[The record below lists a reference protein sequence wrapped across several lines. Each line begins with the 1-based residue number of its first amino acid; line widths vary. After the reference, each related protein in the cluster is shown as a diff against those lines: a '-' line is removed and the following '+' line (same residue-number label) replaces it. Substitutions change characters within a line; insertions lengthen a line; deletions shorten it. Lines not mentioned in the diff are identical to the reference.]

1 MICCESLYP
10 NGDELVIGFSSATGL
25 EILKSSTIFFGD
37 GTFDI
42 AESTL
47 FKQLFIV
54 VAKAEVGITVPCAF
68 FFLPNK
74 EYEVYEKMFQA
85 LKDLGVTAPEYF
97 CTVESTVTTRRPF
110 SRVSIMCFLRQHL
123 REMMPTSRQL

>member
-1 MICCESLYP
+1 MNVPDALKVTASEEKFMICYESLYP
-10 NGDELVIGFSSATGL
+10 NGDELVIGFSSPTGL
-25 EILKSSTIFFGD
+25 EILKSSAIFFGD
-37 GTFDI
+37 GTYDI

-74 EYEVYEKMFQA
+74 EYEAYENMFQA
-85 LKDLGVTAPEYF
+85 LKEFGCYGSGV
-97 CTVESTVTTRRPF
+97 
-110 SRVSIMCFLRQHL
+110 HL
-123 REMMPTSRQL
+123 Q